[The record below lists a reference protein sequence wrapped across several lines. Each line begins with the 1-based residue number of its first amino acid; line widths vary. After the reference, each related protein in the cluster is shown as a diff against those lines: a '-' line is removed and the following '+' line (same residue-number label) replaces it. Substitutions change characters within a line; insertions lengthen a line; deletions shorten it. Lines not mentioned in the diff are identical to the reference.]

1 MSKLPH
7 EMLLEKMGESEMA
20 FVSAEFWC
28 SYLPQTHKFAKDELW
43 DQLAA
48 FQHGWLA
55 AKQHYK
61 INE

>member
-7 EMLLEKMGESEMA
+7 EELLEHMGESELA

-28 SYLPQTHKFAKDELW
+28 NYLPAENAGSKESIW
-43 DQLAA
+43 EQLSA

-55 AKQHYK
+55 AKEHYK
-61 INE
+61 IND